1 MKRMALAQTT
11 KRNEKRQI
19 KGPTRP
25 AINVT
30 TRHQTTK
37 KTKNQIKSQ
46 QQTETVFT
54 KKI

>member
-30 TRHQTTK
+30 TRH
-37 KTKNQIKSQ
+37 KTRNQIKSQ